1 MTIHFEKGATTKTAR
16 GFRNIAFAAMAASAL
31 AAALP
36 QQASAFG
43 LQDIFGA
50 IEDVWEKGD
59 NAVNSVGRSAADKA
73 RKIGRGELESTST
86 GPRQGRTVTGRGNAS
101 SGSALPP
108 ARGEASSSTAS
119 SGSALPPPRKQNE
132 RVVVRVPQPEQSG
145 CKSGNC
151 NGHHHGH
158 HHHNHH

>member
-1 MTIHFEKGATTKTAR
+1 MKKTIETDTSAKATRAIRSIT
-16 GFRNIAFAAMAASAL
+16 FAAVAAGAL
-31 AAALP
+31 AAAFP

-108 ARGEASSSTAS
+108 ARGEASSNTVS

-132 RVVVRVPQPEQSG
+132 RVVVRVPQPGQSG
-145 CKSGNC
+145 CQSGNC